1 MSVLHLVHSPAGL
14 AECLSRLGQGDALVL
29 LEAGVYASLL
39 PADLPGERDAMLN
52 VLADHLICRGIAV
65 TRVQPNFVITDFE
78 GFVELTTR
86 HQSSV
91 NWP

>member
-14 AECLSRLGQGDALVL
+14 AECLSRLGQGDAVVL

-39 PADLPGERDAMLN
+39 PADLPGERDATLN

>member
-1 MSVLHLVHSPAGL
+1 MLL
-14 AECLSRLGQGDALVL
+14 LG
-29 LEAGVYASLL
+29 AGVYASLL
-39 PADLPGERDAMLN
+39 PADLPGERNAMLN
-52 VLADHLICRGIAV
+52 VLGDHLTSRGIAV
-65 TRVQPNFVITDFE
+65 TRVQPNFAITDFE